1 MLNKLDDYI
10 YFNPGDIVIVKHNID
25 NKPKMLVVEKATKAL
40 WSKKD
45 GEKNNVFLGIK
56 CIWFDNTGRL
66 QEHTFSTKDLIHV
79 NND

>member
-40 WSKKD
+40 
-45 GEKNNVFLGIK
+45 
-56 CIWFDNTGRL
+56 
-66 QEHTFSTKDLIHV
+66 
-79 NND
+79 